1 MKILKTKRRCK
12 LSNKLISI
20 NLLEFVVEII
30 SYAAVTVLFKD
41 NPKLCSKSYPLL
53 LNLTDDKTSEAWIRK
68 AVTKTVKDSAWQRI
82 LCILMINNPVG
93 LKAKYIKGVRNV
105 HADAIL
111 RIYSNPNKPLSFYQ
125 LFQDFSQMKSWARSH
140 SIQELLSN
148 IYFAL
153 LEGREPGLCLTKT
166 LGHFSQEK
174 IIYKVYK
181 KD

>member
-68 AVTKTVKDSAWQRI
+68 AVTKTVKDSVLQHM

-93 LKAKYIKGVRNV
+93 LKAEYIEGVRNIHTV
-105 HADAIL
+105 AIS
-111 RIYSNPNKPLSFYQ
+111 RTYSNPNKILSFYQ
-125 LFQDFSQMKSWARSH
+125 IFQDFPQMKSWTRFHPVKNCS
-140 SIQELLSN
+140 QQ
-148 IYFAL
+148 F
-153 LEGREPGLCLTKT
+153 T
-166 LGHFSQEK
+166 LHCWRGENQD
-174 IIYKVYK
+174 YV
-181 KD
+181 